1 MAMKTARAT
10 TLSIPVLRPLGA
22 VAILTLSLL
31 LPFQASA
38 ECEPFPDS
46 KFWGKITHES
56 VRAYVMARHDGEW
69 AGYIKKWEGQ
79 RNAMK
84 LILSKGGSAV
94 IKSKNL
100 TLEDESLRSYIKEL
114 DTRIDI
120 TRCLSLE

>member
-79 RNAMK
+79 RDAMK
-84 LILSKGGSAV
+84 LVLSRDGSAV
-94 IKSKNL
+94 IKSKGI
-100 TLEDESLRSYIKEL
+100 TLKGDSLRRYINEL
-114 DTRIDI
+114 ETRVSI